1 MNQAAICAHVSIK
14 TPVKTNRKKPM
25 KTKFGTAAIA
35 AMLTTALGA
44 ATNGNA
50 AKPPPPPPPPYNPQ
64 ILYTVT
70 SKAGSTATITVS
82 NADGTDVVSLYTSKN
97 ITGLNDVK
105 FAPTG
110 NQIVFSEQNDIKV
123 LTYVVSSQGVTT
135 TSVNTLASEPYT
147 VLHVDVSPD
156 GTQLLF
162 VEHTADP
169 NQWAVHAVSMS
180 GGATTQI
187 GLVPDMYYDAVWAH
201 SNTRIA
207 VIQGAP
213 VEAGFGVQTIQV
225 IDLTNNGITTVFN
238 NSTMNPLHLYQVS
251 RLESAHTSD
260 TLLFYATP
268 TGSNTGVYTV
278 DIGGMHTVTPIVAG
292 WSPSFSSDDSMI
304 LFRGNATGDL
314 FTLNS
319 ANVQTQ
325 ITSKVVLGRPDFLP

>member
-50 AKPPPPPPPPYNPQ
+50 AKQPPPPPPPYNPQ

-105 FAPTG
+105 FTPTG

-135 TSVNTLASEPYT
+135 
-147 VLHVDVSPD
+147 
-156 GTQLLF
+156 
-162 VEHTADP
+162 
-169 NQWAVHAVSMS
+169 
-180 GGATTQI
+180 
-187 GLVPDMYYDAVWAH
+187 
-201 SNTRIA
+201 
-207 VIQGAP
+207 
-213 VEAGFGVQTIQV
+213 
-225 IDLTNNGITTVFN
+225 
-238 NSTMNPLHLYQVS
+238 
-251 RLESAHTSD
+251 
-260 TLLFYATP
+260 
-268 TGSNTGVYTV
+268 
-278 DIGGMHTVTPIVAG
+278 
-292 WSPSFSSDDSMI
+292 
-304 LFRGNATGDL
+304 
-314 FTLNS
+314 
-319 ANVQTQ
+319 
-325 ITSKVVLGRPDFLP
+325 

>member
-1 MNQAAICAHVSIK
+1 MKFRFKGAAILSSVVMAS
-14 TPVKTNRKKPM
+14 
-25 KTKFGTAAIA
+25 GY
-35 AMLTTALGA
+35 
-44 ATNGNA
+44 ATVA
-50 AKPPPPPPPPYNPQ
+50 FSKSPPPPPPPYNPQ
-64 ILYTVT
+64 VLYTVG
-70 SKAGSTATITVS
+70 SKGGSTATITVS

-105 FAPTG
+105 FSTTA

-123 LTYVVSSQGVTT
+123 LTYAVSPQNGVTT
-135 TSVNTLASEPYT
+135 TSVSTLASEPYT

-156 GTQLLF
+156 GSELLF

-169 NQWAVHAVSMS
+169 NQYAVYVMSMS
-180 GGATTQI
+180 GGGRTQI
-187 GLVPDMYYDAVWAH
+187 SLMPGIYPDAVWAH
-201 SNTRIA
+201 SNSSIA

-238 NSTMNPLHLYQVS
+238 SMTNQLYQVS

-260 TLLFYATP
+260 TLLCYATP

-278 DIGGMHTVTPIVAG
+278 DIGTQTVTPIVAG
-292 WSPSFSSDDSMI
+292 WSPSFSLDDSMI

-314 FTLNS
+314 FTLNIN

>member
-1 MNQAAICAHVSIK
+1 MQFRFKGAAIISSVVVASGYAGVAFS
-14 TPVKTNRKKPM
+14 R
-25 KTKFGTAAIA
+25 
-35 AMLTTALGA
+35 
-44 ATNGNA
+44 
-50 AKPPPPPPPPYNPQ
+50 PPPPPPPPYNPQ
-64 ILYTVT
+64 ILYTVG
-70 SKAGSTATITVS
+70 SKGGSTATITLS

-105 FAPTG
+105 FSTTA
-110 NQIVFSEQNDIKV
+110 NQIVFSEQNYIKV
-123 LTYVVSSQGVTT
+123 LTYAVSSQGVTT

-169 NQWAVHAVSMS
+169 NQYAVYVMRMS
-180 GGATTQI
+180 GGGRTQI
-187 GLVPDMYYDAVWAH
+187 PLMPDIYPDAVWAH
-201 SNTRIA
+201 SNSSIA

-213 VEAGFGVQTIQV
+213 VEAGFGIQTIQV
-225 IDLTNNGITTVFN
+225 IDLTNNGITTVFT
-238 NSTMNPLHLYQVS
+238 STANGLYQVS

-268 TGSNTGVYTV
+268 TGSSTGVYTV
-278 DIGGMHTVTPIVAG
+278 DIGMPNTVTPIVAG
-292 WSPSFSSDDSMI
+292 WSPSFSLDDSMI

-314 FTLNS
+314 FTLNIS

>member
-1 MNQAAICAHVSIK
+1 MKFRFKGAAILSSVVMAS
-14 TPVKTNRKKPM
+14 
-25 KTKFGTAAIA
+25 GY
-35 AMLTTALGA
+35 
-44 ATNGNA
+44 ATVA
-50 AKPPPPPPPPYNPQ
+50 FSKSPPPPPPPYNPQ
-64 ILYTVT
+64 VLYTVG
-70 SKAGSTATITVS
+70 SKGGSTATITVS

-105 FAPTG
+105 FSTTA

-123 LTYVVSSQGVTT
+123 LTYAVSPQNGVTT
-135 TSVNTLASEPYT
+135 TSVSTLASEPYT

-156 GTQLLF
+156 GSELLF

-169 NQWAVHAVSMS
+169 NQYAVYVMSRS
-180 GGATTQI
+180 GGGRTQI
-187 GLVPDMYYDAVWAH
+187 SLMPGIYPDAVWAH
-201 SNTRIA
+201 SNSSIA

-238 NSTMNPLHLYQVS
+238 SMTNQLYQVS

-325 ITSKVVLGRPDFLP
+325 ITSRVVLGRPDFLP

>member
-1 MNQAAICAHVSIK
+1 MKFRFKGAAILSSVVMAS
-14 TPVKTNRKKPM
+14 
-25 KTKFGTAAIA
+25 GY
-35 AMLTTALGA
+35 
-44 ATNGNA
+44 ATVA
-50 AKPPPPPPPPYNPQ
+50 FSKSPPPPPPPYNPQ
-64 ILYTVT
+64 VLYTVG
-70 SKAGSTATITVS
+70 SKGGSTATITVS

-105 FAPTG
+105 FSTTA

-123 LTYVVSSQGVTT
+123 LTYAVSPQNGVTT
-135 TSVNTLASEPYT
+135 TSVSTLASEPYT

-156 GTQLLF
+156 GSELLF

-169 NQWAVHAVSMS
+169 NQYAVYVMSMS
-180 GGATTQI
+180 GGGRTQI
-187 GLVPDMYYDAVWAH
+187 SLMPGIYPDAVWAY
-201 SNTRIA
+201 SNSSIA

-238 NSTMNPLHLYQVS
+238 SMTNQLYQVS

-325 ITSKVVLGRPDFLP
+325 ITSRVVLGRPDFLP

>member
-169 NQWAVHAVSMS
+169 NQWAVHAMSMN
-180 GGATTQI
+180 GGNRTPIQLMPAI
-187 GLVPDMYYDAVWAH
+187 YYDAVWAH
-201 SNTRIA
+201 SSSRIA
-207 VIQGAP
+207 VIQGGP
-213 VEAGFGVQTIQV
+213 VQPGYGVQNIQV
-225 IDLTNNGITTVFN
+225 IDLTTNGITTVFT
-238 NSTMNPLHLYQVS
+238 STNQLYQVS

-260 TLLFYATP
+260 TLLFYATAS
-268 TGSNTGVYTV
+268 GSNTGVYTV
-278 DIGGMHTVTPIVAG
+278 DIGTQIVTPIVAG

-314 FTLNS
+314 FTLNIS
-319 ANVQTQ
+319 TNVQTQ

>member
-1 MNQAAICAHVSIK
+1 MKFWFRGAAILSSVVVASSY
-14 TPVKTNRKKPM
+14 
-25 KTKFGTAAIA
+25 
-35 AMLTTALGA
+35 
-44 ATNGNA
+44 ATVA
-50 AKPPPPPPPPYNPQ
+50 FSKSPPPPPPPYNPQ

-70 SKAGSTATITVS
+70 SKGGSTATITVS

-105 FAPTG
+105 FSTTA
-110 NQIVFSEQNDIKV
+110 NQIVFSEQNDIRV
-123 LTYVVSSQGVTT
+123 LTYAVSPQNGVTT
-135 TSVNTLASEPYT
+135 TSVSTLASEPYP

-156 GTQLLF
+156 GSKLLL

-169 NQWAVHAVSMS
+169 NQWAVYVMSMT
-180 GGATTQI
+180 GGNRTPIQLMPAI
-187 GLVPDMYYDAVWAH
+187 YYDAVWAH
-201 SNTRIA
+201 SSSRIA
-207 VIQGAP
+207 VIQGGP
-213 VEAGFGVQTIQV
+213 VQAGYGVQTIQV
-225 IDLTNNGITTVFN
+225 IDLTTNGITTVFT
-238 NSTMNPLHLYQVS
+238 STNQLYQVS

-278 DIGGMHTVTPIVAG
+278 DIGTQIVTPIVAG

-314 FTLNS
+314 FTLNIS
-319 ANVQTQ
+319 TNVQTQ

>member
-1 MNQAAICAHVSIK
+1 MKFRFKGAAILSSVVMAS
-14 TPVKTNRKKPM
+14 
-25 KTKFGTAAIA
+25 GY
-35 AMLTTALGA
+35 
-44 ATNGNA
+44 ATVA
-50 AKPPPPPPPPYNPQ
+50 FSKSPPPPPPPYNPQ
-64 ILYTVT
+64 VLYTVG
-70 SKAGSTATITVS
+70 SKGGSTATITVS

-105 FAPTG
+105 FSTTA

-123 LTYVVSSQGVTT
+123 LTYAVSPQNGVTT
-135 TSVNTLASEPYT
+135 TSVSTLASEPYT

-156 GTQLLF
+156 GSELLF

-169 NQWAVHAVSMS
+169 NQYAVYVMSMS
-180 GGATTQI
+180 GGGRTQI
-187 GLVPDMYYDAVWAH
+187 SLMPGIYPDAVWAH
-201 SNTRIA
+201 SNSSIA

-238 NSTMNPLHLYQVS
+238 SMTNQLYQVS

-325 ITSKVVLGRPDFLP
+325 ITSRVVLGRPDFLP

>member
-1 MNQAAICAHVSIK
+1 MKFRFKGAAILSSVVVASGYASVAFSK
-14 TPVKTNRKKPM
+14 S
-25 KTKFGTAAIA
+25 
-35 AMLTTALGA
+35 
-44 ATNGNA
+44 
-50 AKPPPPPPPPYNPQ
+50 PPPPPPPYNPQ

-70 SKAGSTATITVS
+70 SKGGSTATITVS

-110 NQIVFSEQNDIKV
+110 NQIVFSEQNVIKV
-123 LTYVVSSQGVTT
+123 LTYAVSSQGVTT

-169 NQWAVHAVSMS
+169 NQWAVHAMSMT

-187 GLVPDMYYDAVWAH
+187 GLMPDMYYDAVWAH
-201 SNTRIA
+201 SNSRIA

-213 VEAGFGVQTIQV
+213 VEAGFGTQTIQV
-225 IDLTNNGITTVFN
+225 IDLDVGNNYTPSAPTPVLTSTTVG
-238 NSTMNPLHLYQVS
+238 LYQIQ
-251 RLESAHTSD
+251 RIESAHISD

-268 TGSNTGVYTV
+268 TGSGTGVYTV
-278 DIGGMHTVTPIVAG
+278 DINGAPNNFTPIVAG
-292 WSPSFSSDDSMI
+292 WSPSFSFDDSMI

-314 FTLNS
+314 FTLS
-319 ANVQTQ
+319 ANGQTQ
-325 ITSKVVLGRPDFLP
+325 ITSRVVLGRPDFLP

>member
-1 MNQAAICAHVSIK
+1 MQFRFKGAAILSSVVVASGYAGVAFS
-14 TPVKTNRKKPM
+14 R
-25 KTKFGTAAIA
+25 
-35 AMLTTALGA
+35 
-44 ATNGNA
+44 
-50 AKPPPPPPPPYNPQ
+50 PPPPPPPPYNPQ
-64 ILYTVT
+64 ILYTVG
-70 SKAGSTATITVS
+70 SKGGSTATITVS

-110 NQIVFSEQNDIKV
+110 NQIIFSEQNDIKV
-123 LTYVVSSQGVTT
+123 LTYAVSSQGVTT

-169 NQWAVHAVSMS
+169 NQWAVYVMSMT
-180 GGATTQI
+180 GGNRTPIQLMPAI
-187 GLVPDMYYDAVWAH
+187 YYDAVWAH
-201 SNTRIA
+201 SNSRIA
-207 VIQGAP
+207 VIQGGP
-213 VEAGFGVQTIQV
+213 VQAGYGVQTIQV
-225 IDLTNNGITTVFN
+225 IDLTTNGITPVFTSTN
-238 NSTMNPLHLYQVS
+238 NQLYQVS

-268 TGSNTGVYTV
+268 TGSSTGVYTV
-278 DIGGMHTVTPIVAG
+278 DIGVPNTVTPIVAG
-292 WSPSFSSDDSMI
+292 WGPSFSLDDSMI

-314 FTLNS
+314 FTLNIS

>member
-1 MNQAAICAHVSIK
+1 MKFRFKGAAILSSVVVAS
-14 TPVKTNRKKPM
+14 
-25 KTKFGTAAIA
+25 GY
-35 AMLTTALGA
+35 
-44 ATNGNA
+44 ATVA
-50 AKPPPPPPPPYNPQ
+50 FAKSPPPPPPPYNPQ

-70 SKAGSTATITVS
+70 SKGGSTATITVS
-82 NADGTDVVSLYTSKN
+82 NADGTDVVSLYTSQN

-105 FAPTG
+105 FSTTA

-123 LTYVVSSQGVTT
+123 LTYAVSPQSGVST
-135 TSVNTLASEPYT
+135 TSVSTLASEPYT

-156 GTQLLF
+156 GSKLLL

-169 NQWAVHAVSMS
+169 NQWAVYVMSMT
-180 GGATTQI
+180 GGNRTPIQLMPAI
-187 GLVPDMYYDAVWAH
+187 YYDAVWAH
-201 SNTRIA
+201 SSSRIA
-207 VIQGAP
+207 VIQGGP
-213 VEAGFGVQTIQV
+213 VQASYGVQTIQV
-225 IDLTNNGITTVFN
+225 IDLTTNGITTVFT
-238 NSTMNPLHLYQVS
+238 STNQLYQVS

-278 DIGGMHTVTPIVAG
+278 DIGTQIVTPIVAG

-314 FTLNS
+314 FTLNIS
-319 ANVQTQ
+319 TNVQTQ

>member
-1 MNQAAICAHVSIK
+1 MKFRFKGAAILSSLV
-14 TPVKTNRKKPM
+14 V
-25 KTKFGTAAIA
+25 AASGDA
-35 AMLTTALGA
+35 TTAFS
-44 ATNGNA
+44 
-50 AKPPPPPPPPYNPQ
+50 KSSPPPPPPYNPQ
-64 ILYTVT
+64 ILYTVA

-105 FAPTG
+105 FSTTA

-123 LTYVVSSQGVTT
+123 LTYAVSPQNGVTT
-135 TSVNTLASEPYT
+135 TNVSTLASEPYT

-156 GTQLLF
+156 GSELLF

-169 NQWAVHAVSMS
+169 NQYAVYVMNMS
-180 GGATTQI
+180 GGGRTQI
-187 GLVPDMYYDAVWAH
+187 SLTPGIYPDAVWAH
-201 SNTRIA
+201 SNSSIA

-213 VEAGFGVQTIQV
+213 VEAGFGSQTIQV
-225 IDLTNNGITTVFN
+225 IDLTNNGVTTLFD
-238 NSTMNPLHLYQVS
+238 SMTTPLYQIS

-268 TGSNTGVYTV
+268 AGSNTGVYTV
-278 DIGGMHTVTPIVAG
+278 DIGNHIVTPIVSG

-314 FTLNS
+314 FTVNS